1 MAAAIGRRGPDH
13 RRSPVL
19 APPQNGRV
27 RGEAALPAHRAG
39 GRLPAGGAGLRLTL
53 AGLTAGLCGLI
64 ALAFLVPLGLTL
76 ADRTREAEL
85 ADAARRAALVTGAL
99 AVSTDTAT
107 IERAV
112 AAAAGDDPAK
122 RPVVHGIGADESAG
136 RANPRVLADAA
147 AQRRSVVTEV
157 DGGVLRLDPVVLGDR
172 VAVVEVFVPDEV
184 LDSGGGGRWLL
195 LLAIGLALVGAAVAV
210 VDRVAARAV
219 DATGDLVKAA
229 LAVGDGELGVRVEP
243 TGPRELAEAGHA
255 FNRMT
260 ERLVALR
267 ADEHELV
274 ADLSHRLR
282 TPLTALRLDA
292 EALESDDTSIGTFSE
307 AELDRRRG
315 IRRIRQAIV
324 TLEGEVDQ
332 LIKTTRKAVAQES
345 APASCDVSEV
355 VRDRMVFWSALAG
368 DQNRPHRVVG
378 AQLRIPAPV
387 PRAELAAALDAVIG
401 NVFRYTPQG
410 TAFEVAV
417 SRRDGWVAIRID
429 DAGPG
434 IADPDRALRRGES
447 DKGSTGLGLDIAKRV
462 ALQANG
468 SVSIDRARLGGASVV
483 MLLADPDAAPRP
495 VNRFGLVGRMARE
508 AREPRAGRRWPR
520 PR

>member
-1 MAAAIGRRGPDH
+1 MC
-13 RRSPVL
+13 SL
-19 APPQNGRV
+19 
-27 RGEAALPAHRAG
+27 L
-39 GRLPAGGAGLRLTL
+39 
-53 AGLTAGLCGLI
+53 
-64 ALAFLVPLGLTL
+64 ALAFLIPLGVTL
-76 ADRTREAEL
+76 REQTRDEKL
-85 ADAARRAALVTGAL
+85 ADAARRSALVTGAL
-99 AVSTDTAT
+99 AVSTDPAVVR
-107 IERAV
+107 RAV
-112 AAAAGDDPAK
+112 AASGDDPAL
-122 RPVVHGIGADESAG
+122 RPVVHGIGADESGG
-136 RANPRVLADAA
+136 RADAA
-147 AQRRSVVTEV
+147 ALERAGSERRSLVTEV
-157 DGGVLRLDPVVLGDR
+157 PGGVLRLDPVVLGDK
-172 VAVVEVFVPDEV
+172 VAVVEVFVPDRV
-184 LDSGGGGRWLL
+184 LDEGASGRWLL
-195 LLAIGLALVGAAVAV
+195 LLTVAVALVGAAVIV

-219 DATGDLVKAA
+219 DSTGELVKAA
-229 LAVGDGELGVRVEP
+229 TAIGDGDLGVRVEP

-255 FNRMT
+255 FNRMA

-267 ADEHELV
+267 ADERELV

-292 EALESDDTSIGTFSE
+292 EALESDDTSIGTFSA

-332 LIKTTRKAVAQES
+332 LIKTTRKAVSQEA
-345 APASCDVSEV
+345 APATCDVSEV

-368 DQNRPHRVVG
+368 DQNRAHQVIG

-434 IADPDRALRRGES
+434 ISNPDRALRRGAS
-447 DKGSTGLGLDIAKRV
+447 DQGSTGLGLDIAKRV

-483 MLLADPDAAPRP
+483 MLLADPEATPRQ
-495 VNRFGLVGRMARE
+495 VNRFGLVGRMARD
-508 AREPRAGRRWPR
+508 AREPKAGGRRWPR
-520 PR
+520 AR

>member
-1 MAAAIGRRGPDH
+1 M
-13 RRSPVL
+13 
-19 APPQNGRV
+19 
-27 RGEAALPAHRAG
+27 
-39 GRLPAGGAGLRLTL
+39 
-53 AGLTAGLCGLI
+53 CGLI

-76 ADRTREAEL
+76 ADRAREAEL

-99 AVSTDTAT
+99 AVSTDTAAV
-107 IERAV
+107 ERAV
-112 AAAAGDDPAK
+112 AAAAGDDPAL

-136 RANPRVLADAA
+136 RADAAALADAA

-157 DGGVLRLDPVVLGDR
+157 DGGVLRLDPVVLGER
-172 VAVVEVFVPDEV
+172 VAVVEVFVPDEA
-184 LDSGGGGRWLL
+184 LDEGGSRWLL
-195 LLAIGLALVGAAVAV
+195 LLGIALALVGAAVVV

-332 LIKTTRKAVAQES
+332 LIKTTRKAVSQES

-434 IADPDRALRRGES
+434 IPNPDRALRRGES
-447 DKGSTGLGLDIAKRV
+447 DQGSTGLGLDIAKRV

-495 VNRFGLVGRMARE
+495 VNRFGLVGRMARD